1 MSGSADT
8 GEPNAPYR
16 PSLPGEPGYQS
27 PPSHHDMTQPGSI
40 HMPGMHDFMMDTFAT
55 PSPSQVASLF
65 DDEAGMSHGVEG
77 HQGPDGDAG
86 VAHDSTG
93 PRDLDGLAGPQGQD
107 VENPNTHRL
116 QPDQLLLIGKCVCVC
131 VCIYIYIY
139 IANFFL

>member
-1 MSGSADT
+1 MQIPRSHDGASSSAPMSGSADT

-16 PSLPGEPGYQS
+16 PSLPGEPGYLQS
-27 PPSHHDMTQPGSI
+27 PLSHHDMTQPGSI

-55 PSPSQVASLF
+55 PSPSQMASLF

-93 PRDLDGLAGPQGQD
+93 PQDLDGQAGPQGQD
-107 VENPNTHRL
+107 AEDPNTRRL
-116 QPDQLLLIGKCVCVC
+116 
-131 VCIYIYIY
+131 
-139 IANFFL
+139 